1 MISVIMPYF
10 KKADYVERSINSVLQ
25 QTFKN
30 FEFIIIYDDDSKS
43 DLEFIK
49 NIIKKDDRIKL
60 IINDKNLG
68 AGESRN
74 KGIKFSKGDFI
85 AFIDSDDL
93 WEKNKLEIQ
102 FDFMNK
108 NNLKISHTSYKIIN
122 NKEKVLGFRKSKN
135 ILKFEDLLK
144 SCDIGLSTVLM
155 DKKLI
160 DEEIKFANLKTKE
173 DYVLWLGLSKRGIN
187 INLVDSQLSS
197 WRKLDNSLSSS
208 VIQKIID
215 GFFVY
220 YRFMK
225 FSFIKSL
232 FCLIRLSV
240 YSVLR

>member
-30 FEFIIIYDDDSKS
+30 FELIIIYDDDSKL

-49 NIIKKDDRIKL
+49 NIIKKDHRIRL

-74 KGIKFSKGDFI
+74 KGIKFSKGDFV

-108 NNLKISHTSYKIIN
+108 NNLKISHTSYNIIN
-122 NKEKVLGFRKSKN
+122 NKEKVLGFRRSKN
-135 ILKFEDLLK
+135 ILKFKDLLK

-155 DKKLI
+155 DKRLI
-160 DEEIKFANLKTKE
+160 DEEVKFSNLKTKE
-173 DYVLWLGLSKRGIN
+173 DYVLWLSLSKRGIN

-240 YSVLR
+240 YSFLR

>member
-30 FEFIIIYDDDSKS
+30 FELIIIYDDDSKL

-49 NIIKKDDRIKL
+49 NIIKKDHRIRL

-74 KGIKFSKGDFI
+74 KGIKFSKGDFV

-108 NNLKISHTSYKIIN
+108 NNLKISHTSYNIIN
-122 NKEKVLGFRKSKN
+122 NKEKVLGFRRSKN
-135 ILKFEDLLK
+135 ILKFKDLLK

-155 DKKLI
+155 DKRLI

-173 DYVLWLGLSKRGIN
+173 DYVLWLSLSKRGIN

-240 YSVLR
+240 YSFLR